1 MSMGGGGTQTV
12 VNKTELPEWVQEA
25 GRRNLAAAYEVSRTM
40 PGPYEGQRVAAMTP
54 GQVGTIGTIANN
66 YAMAQPAFAYAQQMA
81 AQAGQYQPERVQAG
95 SLAQTSL
102 DPYMNPYTQNVL
114 QTSLDTLNQQRL
126 MGLNQASDAAIKA
139 RAFGGSRQAIQ
150 EAVVNAAAQQQA
162 GQLAAQLMS
171 QNFAQAQAAAQGDI
185 QRQMAA
191 QQLNQAAGLQGAGL
205 GITGAQALGGL
216 AGAGQQNFLQGAASA
231 LAAQEAIQAQQQA
244 ELDAA
249 RQAYAEQQA
258 FPAQQLNLPIQALG
272 LTPYG
277 GTSTQ
282 TSSGGSGSPLL
293 TGLGAASTGIGIL
306 SGLKSLAAPAAGAA
320 AAGAAGG
327 GGFFSTL
334 ASALPFLLGG
344 SDERMKTDIQKL
356 GKDKETGVD
365 MYAYRYKGDPKT
377 YPKVVGPMAQDIEKK
392 YPDMVKEVAGKKA
405 VDVRFPS
412 MLKGFK

>member
-54 GQVGTIGTIANN
+54 GQVSTIGTIANN

-81 AQAGQYQPERVQAG
+81 AQAGGYQPERVQAG

-150 EAVVNAAAQQQA
+150 EGVVNAAAQQQA

-216 AGAGQQNFLQGAASA
+216 AGAGQQNFLTGAASA
-231 LAAQEAIQAQQQA
+231 LAAQEAIQQQQQA

-249 RQAYAEQQA
+249 RQAYAEQQQ

-282 TSSGGSGSPLL
+282 TSSGGSSSGLL
-293 TGLGAASTGIGIL
+293 TGLGAASTGVGIL
-306 SGLKSLAAPAAGAA
+306 SGLKSLGLFAA
-320 AAGAAGG
+320 
-327 GGFFSTL
+327 L
-334 ASALPFLLGG
+334 

-377 YPKVVGPMAQDIEKK
+377 YPKMVGPMAQDIEKK

>member
-231 LAAQEAIQAQQQA
+231 LAAQEAIQAQQ
-244 ELDAA
+244 
-249 RQAYAEQQA
+249 
-258 FPAQQLNLPIQALG
+258 LNLPIQALG

-412 MLKGFK
+412 MMKGFK

>member
-54 GQVGTIGTIANN
+54 GQVATIGTIANN
-66 YAMAQPAFAYAQQMA
+66 YAMSQPAFAYAQQMA
-81 AQAGQYQPERVQAG
+81 AQAGGYQPERVQAG
-95 SLAQTSL
+95 QLATTDLS
-102 DPYMNPYTQNVL
+102 PYMNPYTQSVL

-126 MGLNQASDAAIKA
+126 TGLNQAADAAIKA

-150 EAVVNAAAQQQA
+150 EGIVNAAAQQQA
-162 GQLAAQLMS
+162 GQLAANLMS
-171 QNFAQAQAAAQGDI
+171 QNFAQSQAAAQADI

-191 QQLNQAAGLQGAGL
+191 QQLNQAAGISGAGL
-205 GITGAQALGGL
+205 GLTGAQTLGGL
-216 AGAGQQNFLQGAASA
+216 AGAGQQNFLQGAAAA
-231 LAAQEAIQAQQQA
+231 LAAQESIQQQQQA

-258 FPAQQLNLPIQALG
+258 FPAQQLNLPVQALG

-277 GTSTQ
+277 GSQTQ
-282 TSSGGSGSPLL
+282 TSSGGSSSPLL
-293 TGLGAASTGIGIL
+293 SGLGAASMGVNIL
-306 SGLKSLAAPAAGAA
+306 GGLKSLAAPAAAG
-320 AAGAAGG
+320 AAGAAAGG
-327 GGFFSTL
+327 GSFLSSL
-334 ASALPFLLGG
+334 AALLPF
-344 SDERMKTDIQKL
+344 SDEREKTDIQKL

-392 YPDMVKEVAGKKA
+392 YPEAVKEVAGRKT
-405 VDVRFPS
+405 VDVQFPS
-412 MLKGFK
+412 MLKAFR

>member
-1 MSMGGGGTQTV
+1 MSMGGGTQTV
-12 VNKTELPEWVQEA
+12 VNKTELPQWVQEA
-25 GRRNLAAAYEVSRTM
+25 GQRNLAAAYDVSRAM
-40 PGPYEGQRVAAMTP
+40 PGPYEGQRVASMTP
-54 GQVGTIGTIANN
+54 GQLSTIGTIANN
-66 YAMAQPAFAYAQQMA
+66 YAMSQPAFAYAQQMA
-81 AQAGQYQPERVQAG
+81 AQAGGYQPERVQAG
-95 SLAQTSL
+95 NLAQTSL

-150 EAVVNAAAQQQA
+150 EGIVNAAAQQQA
-162 GQLAAQLMS
+162 GQLAANLMS

-191 QQLNQAAGLQGAGL
+191 QQLNQAAGISGAGL
-205 GITGAQALGGL
+205 GISGAQTLGGL
-216 AGAGQQNFLQGAASA
+216 AGSGQQNFLQGAASA
-231 LAAQEAIQAQQQA
+231 LAAQESIQQQQQA

-282 TSSGGSGSPLL
+282 TSSGGSSSGLM
-293 TGLGAASTGIGIL
+293 TGLGAASTGVGIL
-306 SGLKSLAAPAAGAA
+306 SGLKSLGLFAALG
-320 AAGAAGG
+320 
-327 GGFFSTL
+327 
-334 ASALPFLLGG
+334 GG
-344 SDERMKTDIQKL
+344 SDERLKTDIQKL

-392 YPDMVKEVAGKKA
+392 YPDMVKEVAGKKT
-405 VDVRFPS
+405 VDIRFPS

>member
-40 PGPYEGQRVAAMTP
+40 PGPYEGQRVASMTP
-54 GQVGTIGTIANN
+54 GQVSTIGTIANN
-66 YAMAQPAFAYAQQMA
+66 YAMSQPAFAYAQQMA
-81 AQAGQYQPERVQAG
+81 AQAGGYQPERVQAG
-95 SLAQTSL
+95 QLATTDLS
-102 DPYMNPYTQNVL
+102 PYMNPYTQSVL

-126 MGLNQASDAAIKA
+126 TGLNQAADAAIKA

-150 EAVVNAAAQQQA
+150 EGIVNATAQQQA
-162 GQLAAQLMS
+162 GQLAANLMS
-171 QNFAQAQAAAQGDI
+171 QNFAQSQAAAQADI

-191 QQLNQAAGLQGAGL
+191 QQLNQAAGISGAGL
-205 GITGAQALGGL
+205 GLTGAQTLGGL
-216 AGAGQQNFLQGAASA
+216 AGAGQQNFLQGAAAA
-231 LAAQEAIQAQQQA
+231 LAAQESIQQQQQA

-258 FPAQQLNLPIQALG
+258 FPAQQLNLPVQALG

-277 GTSTQ
+277 GTQTQ

-293 TGLGAASTGIGIL
+293 TGLGAASTGVSIL
-306 SGLKSLAAPAAGAA
+306 SGLKSLAAPAAAGA
-320 AAGAAGG
+320 AAGG
-327 GGFFSTL
+327 GSFL
-334 ASALPFLLGG
+334 ASLAALLPF
-344 SDERMKTDIQKL
+344 SDEREKTDIQKL

-392 YPDMVKEVAGKKA
+392 YPEAVKEVAGRKT
-405 VDVRFPS
+405 VDVQFPS
-412 MLKGFK
+412 MLKAFR

>member
-40 PGPYEGQRVAAMTP
+40 PGPYEGQRVASMTP
-54 GQVGTIGTIANN
+54 GQVSTIGTIANN
-66 YAMAQPAFAYAQQMA
+66 YAMSQPAFAYAQQMA
-81 AQAGQYQPERVQAG
+81 AQAGGYQPERVQAG
-95 SLAQTSL
+95 QLATTDLS
-102 DPYMNPYTQNVL
+102 PYMNPYTQSVL

-126 MGLNQASDAAIKA
+126 TGLNQAADAAIKA

-150 EAVVNAAAQQQA
+150 EGIVNAAAQQQA
-162 GQLAAQLMS
+162 GQLAANLMS
-171 QNFAQAQAAAQGDI
+171 QNFAQSQAAAQADI

-191 QQLNQAAGLQGAGL
+191 QQLNQAAGISGAGL
-205 GITGAQALGGL
+205 GLTGAQTLGGL

-231 LAAQEAIQAQQQA
+231 LAAQEAIQQQQQV

-277 GTSTQ
+277 GTQTQ

-293 TGLGAASTGIGIL
+293 TGLGAASTGVSIL
-306 SGLKSLAAPAAGAA
+306 SGLKSLAAPAAAG
-320 AAGAAGG
+320 AAGAAAGG
-327 GGFFSTL
+327 GSFLGTL
-334 ASALPFLLGG
+334 ASILPFLGG
-344 SDERMKTDIQKL
+344 SDERLKTDIQKL

-392 YPDMVKEVAGKKA
+392 YPEAVKEVAGRKT
-405 VDVRFPS
+405 VDVQFPS
-412 MLKGFK
+412 MLKAFR

>member
-40 PGPYEGQRVAAMTP
+40 PGPYEGQRVASMTP
-54 GQVGTIGTIANN
+54 GQVSTIGTIANN
-66 YAMAQPAFAYAQQMA
+66 YAMSQPAFAYAQQMA
-81 AQAGQYQPERVQAG
+81 AQAGGYQPERVQAG
-95 SLAQTSL
+95 QLSTTDLS
-102 DPYMNPYTQNVL
+102 PYMNPYTQSVL

-126 MGLNQASDAAIKA
+126 TGLNQAADAAIKA

-150 EAVVNAAAQQQA
+150 EGIVNAAAQQQA
-162 GQLAAQLMS
+162 GQLAANLMS
-171 QNFAQAQAAAQGDI
+171 QNFAQSQAAAQADI

-191 QQLNQAAGLQGAGL
+191 QQLNQAAGISGAGL
-205 GITGAQALGGL
+205 GLTGAQTLGGL
-216 AGAGQQNFLQGAASA
+216 AGAGQQNFLQGAAAA
-231 LAAQEAIQAQQQA
+231 LAAQESIQQQQQA

-277 GTSTQ
+277 GSQTQ

-293 TGLGAASTGIGIL
+293 TGLGAASTGVSIL
-306 SGLKSLAAPAAGAA
+306 SGLKSLAAPAAAG
-320 AAGAAGG
+320 AAGAAAGG
-327 GGFFSTL
+327 GSFLGTL
-334 ASALPFLLGG
+334 ASILPFL
-344 SDERMKTDIQKL
+344 SDERMKTDVEKI

-392 YPDMVKEVAGKKA
+392 YPEAVKEVAGRKT
-405 VDVRFPS
+405 VDVQFPS
-412 MLKGFK
+412 MLKAFR

>member
-231 LAAQEAIQAQQQA
+231 LAAQSAIQQQQQA

-249 RQAYAEQQA
+249 RQAYTEKQQ
-258 FPAQQLNLPIQALG
+258 FPLQQLQIPLQAVG
-272 LTPYG
+272 ATPYG
-277 GTSTQ
+277 STNTQ
-282 TSSGGSGSPLL
+282 TGPGPTSNPVMS
-293 TGLGAASTGIGIL
+293 GLGAAA
-306 SGLKSLAAPAAGAA
+306 SLATIIGM
-320 AAGAAGG
+320 
-327 GGFFSTL
+327 L
-334 ASALPFLLGG
+334 
-344 SDERMKTDIQKL
+344 SDKSMKTDIQKL
-356 GKDKETGVD
+356 GKDEETGVD

-377 YPKVVGPMAQDIEKK
+377 YPKMVGPMAQDIEKK
-392 YPDMVKEVAGKKA
+392 YPDMVKEVAGKKT

-412 MLKGFK
+412 MLKGFQ

>member
-12 VNKTELPEWVQEA
+12 VNKTELPQWVQEA
-25 GRRNLAAAYEVSRTM
+25 GQRNLAAAYDVSRAM
-40 PGPYEGQRVAAMTP
+40 PGPYEGQRVASMSP
-54 GQVGTIGTIANN
+54 GQLSTIGTIANN
-66 YAMAQPAFAYAQQMA
+66 YAMSQPAFAYAQQMA
-81 AQAGQYQPERVQAG
+81 AQAGQYQPQQVQAG

-139 RAFGGSRQAIQ
+139 RAFGGSRQALQ
-150 EAVVNAAAQQQA
+150 EGVVNAAAQQQA

-205 GITGAQALGGL
+205 GISGAQALGGL

-293 TGLGAASTGIGIL
+293 SGLGAASTGIGIL

-320 AAGAAGG
+320 AAGAGAAGG
-327 GGFFSTL
+327 GSFL
-334 ASALPFLLGG
+334 SALAALLPF
-344 SDERMKTDIQKL
+344 SDRTEKTDIQKI

-392 YPDMVKEVAGKKA
+392 YPDMVKEVAGKKT
-405 VDVRFPS
+405 VDIRFPS
-412 MLKGFK
+412 MLKGFQ

>member
-66 YAMAQPAFAYAQQMA
+66 YAMSQPAFAYAQQMA
-81 AQAGQYQPERVQAG
+81 AQAGQYQPQQVQAG

-126 MGLNQASDAAIKA
+126 MGLNQASDAAIRA

-150 EAVVNAAAQQQA
+150 EGLVNAAAQQQA
-162 GQLAAQLMS
+162 GQLAANLMS

-231 LAAQEAIQAQQQA
+231 LAAQSAIQQQQQA

-249 RQAYAEQQA
+249 RQAYTEKQQ
-258 FPAQQLNLPIQALG
+258 FPLQQLQIPLQAVG
-272 LTPYG
+272 ATPYG
-277 GTSTQ
+277 STNTQ
-282 TSSGGSGSPLL
+282 TGPGPTSNPVMS
-293 TGLGAASTGIGIL
+293 GLGAAA
-306 SGLKSLAAPAAGAA
+306 SLATIIGM
-320 AAGAAGG
+320 
-327 GGFFSTL
+327 L
-334 ASALPFLLGG
+334 
-344 SDERMKTDIQKL
+344 SDKSMKTDIQKL
-356 GKDKETGVD
+356 GKDEETGVD

-377 YPKVVGPMAQDIEKK
+377 YPKMVGPMAQDIEKK
-392 YPDMVKEVAGKKA
+392 YPDMVKEVAGKKT

-412 MLKGFK
+412 MLKGFQ